1 MPINRHRPFLS
12 YNGRCEKMT
21 GSLNDSVSVLTGVGP
36 KREQALNDLGI
47 ATIKDLILYFP
58 FRYNDIRER
67 SLATVNDGDKVLLKG
82 SRISDVTVSYFGR
95 RKNRLAFRMLVND
108 EPIQVVFFN
117 QPYLK
122 DKINQQD
129 ELAIYGRWEAAKQTL
144 LGIRVVGGASDT
156 DGQDFEAVYPASNAI
171 KSQTIK
177 NLVIECFKRYKDCI
191 KDPIPSYY
199 LRPYDFM
206 PFKKAYFEMHFKTDD
221 KVAEKA
227 REQLVFYE
235 FLTYQLKLLHLKYER
250 EKAHNE
256 AAVVAYD
263 LSRLKDIISHI
274 PFELTD
280 GQKQIINSICRDLLA
295 PYPMNRLLQGDVGSG
310 KTVVAFVVMGAVFT
324 SFGQAVLMAPTE
336 LLAEQH
342 YQSALRFFEG
352 TPYNIAL
359 LTGSTKP
366 KDRRQ
371 ILLGLKTGE
380 ISGLIGT
387 HAVFQDEVVFDR
399 LQLAIIDEQHRF
411 GVKQRQQLIDKG
423 EAVNTLVMTATP
435 IPRTLAITLYG
446 DLDVSQLKEMPAGRQ
461 KITTRWVRAKQ
472 LDRVY
477 PFILREIE
485 NGRQAYVI
493 SPLIEESENSDR
505 ENATAIFN
513 GLKTLFPSHIRLGL
527 LHGRLDVSTRQ
538 EIMAQF
544 KNHEID
550 VLVST
555 TVIEVGVDVPNAT
568 IMLIYNADQFG
579 LSQLHQLRGRVGRG
593 KHKSYC
599 ILSANPK
606 TETGKERMQIM
617 CHSQDG
623 FYLSQRDLEMR
634 GPGEIFGERQSG
646 LPEFKVGDL
655 INDADM
661 MIAAADRAHDLIM
674 TNQIEKELDL

>member
-1 MPINRHRPFLS
+1 
-12 YNGRCEKMT
+12 
-21 GSLNDSVSVLTGVGP
+21 
-36 KREQALNDLGI
+36 
-47 ATIKDLILYFP
+47 
-58 FRYNDIRER
+58 
-67 SLATVNDGDKVLLKG
+67 
-82 SRISDVTVSYFGR
+82 
-95 RKNRLAFRMLVND
+95 
-108 EPIQVVFFN
+108 
-117 QPYLK
+117 
-122 DKINQQD
+122 
-129 ELAIYGRWEAAKQTL
+129 
-144 LGIRVVGGASDT
+144 
-156 DGQDFEAVYPASNAI
+156 
-171 KSQTIK
+171 
-177 NLVIECFKRYKDCI
+177 
-191 KDPIPSYY
+191 
-199 LRPYDFM
+199 
-206 PFKKAYFEMHFKTDD
+206 
-221 KVAEKA
+221 
-227 REQLVFYE
+227 
-235 FLTYQLKLLHLKYER
+235 
-250 EKAHNE
+250 
-256 AAVVAYD
+256 
-263 LSRLKDIISHI
+263 
-274 PFELTD
+274 
-280 GQKQIINSICRDLLA
+280 
-295 PYPMNRLLQGDVGSG
+295 
-310 KTVVAFVVMGAVFT
+310 
-324 SFGQAVLMAPTE
+324 
-336 LLAEQH
+336 
-342 YQSALRFFEG
+342 
-352 TPYNIAL
+352 
-359 LTGSTKP
+359 
-366 KDRRQ
+366 
-371 ILLGLKTGE
+371 
-380 ISGLIGT
+380 
-387 HAVFQDEVVFDR
+387 
-399 LQLAIIDEQHRF
+399 
-411 GVKQRQQLIDKG
+411 
-423 EAVNTLVMTATP
+423 
-435 IPRTLAITLYG
+435 
-446 DLDVSQLKEMPAGRQ
+446 MPAGRQ

-599 ILSANPK
+599 ILSADPK

-661 MIAAADRAHDLIM
+661 MIAAVDRAHDLIM

>member
-206 PFKKAYFEMHFKTDD
+206 SFKKAYFEMHFKTDD

-352 TPYNIAL
+352 TPDNIAL
-359 LTGSTKP
+359 LTGSTKL

-661 MIAAADRAHDLIM
+661 MIAAVDRAHDLIM